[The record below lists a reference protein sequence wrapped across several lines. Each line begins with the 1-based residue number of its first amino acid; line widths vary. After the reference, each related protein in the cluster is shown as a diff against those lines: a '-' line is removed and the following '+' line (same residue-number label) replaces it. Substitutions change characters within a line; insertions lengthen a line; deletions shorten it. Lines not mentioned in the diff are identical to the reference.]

1 MVTGMIEVDTLTKS
15 FGPTTA
21 LAGVSFRVGAGE
33 IVGLLGPNGAGKTTL
48 VRAVAT
54 LLRPDSGTVRVDG
67 IDVTRDAQRVRER
80 IGLAGQ
86 AAAVDGLLTGREN
99 LELIGGLYG
108 LDAVGRRA
116 RATEVLERFDLVDA
130 ADRRAGAYSGGMRRR
145 LDLGATLVGRPAVM
159 LLDEP
164 TAGLDPRSRNELWS
178 LVDEIAADGT
188 TVLLT
193 SQYLEEVERLA
204 DRVVVIDRGAVV
216 ADGSPDALK
225 RAVGADVLEARVVDL
240 ARLEAAGALLE
251 DLGDGASLD
260 RDERRVAVSTRAGIP
275 ALITAARRLD
285 DAGIGLVD
293 LGLRRP
299 SLDDVFFAITGDRAE
314 PLALDLPAAVET
326 PADVA
331 RATERPLLQ
340 RRPLANMALLTR
352 RALVRY
358 IRAPQV
364 LYLGTTQP
372 IVFLVMLNA
381 VFGGL
386 VTGAQGGSYV
396 QYLLPGVIVMNVLLG
411 ASVTAAGMAEDL
423 RDGIV
428 DRFRS
433 LPMSRVAVLVGRT
446 LADLGRN
453 AIALALLVVVGVFMG
468 FRFDGGAPAAIG
480 CLALVLLFVFAV
492 SWLFTFLG
500 MAVKE
505 PQAAPLLSLLV
516 ALPLVYLSGV
526 WIPVGSMS
534 PRLQW
539 FARNQP
545 VNVLVEALRA
555 LSAGEPALH
564 RVWVSMAWCAGIL
577 LVAVPLCVRRYRGD
591 GY

>member
-1 MVTGMIEVDTLTKS
+1 MIEIDAVTKS
-15 FGPTTA
+15 FGPTRA

-33 IVGLLGPNGAGKTTL
+33 VVGLLGPNGAGKTTL

-54 LLRPDSGTVRVDG
+54 LLRPDGGTVRVDG
-67 IDVTRDAQRVRER
+67 IDVAVDPQGVRER

-86 AAAVDGLLTGREN
+86 AAAVDALLTGREN
-99 LELIGGLYG
+99 LELVGGLYG
-108 LDAVGRRA
+108 LDGPTRRM
-116 RATEVLERFDLVDA
+116 RAAEVLERFDLVDV

-145 LDLGATLVGRPAVM
+145 LDLGATLVGRPAVI

-178 LVDEIAADGT
+178 LVDEITEDGT

-204 DRVVVIDRGAVV
+204 DRVVVIDRGVVV

-225 RAVGADVLEARVVDL
+225 RAVGADVLDVRVVDPV
-240 ARLEAAGALLE
+240 RLDAAGALLG
-251 DLGDGASLD
+251 DLGDGASLNP
-260 RDERRVAVSTRAGIP
+260 DERRIAVTTRQGIP

-285 DAGIGLVD
+285 DADIALAD

-299 SLDDVFFAITGDRAE
+299 SLDDVFLAITGDRAE
-314 PLALDLPAAVET
+314 PVALDPPATPTRPAAA
-326 PADVA
+326 PATV
-331 RATERPLLQ
+331 RPAIH
-340 RRPLANMALLTR
+340 RRPIANTVLLTR

-358 IRAPQV
+358 RRAPQV
-364 LYLGTTQP
+364 LYLGTAQP
-372 IVFLVMLNA
+372 VVFLLMLNA
-381 VFGGL
+381 VFGGV
-386 VTGAQGGSYV
+386 VTGARGGSYV

-423 RDGIV
+423 SDGIV

-433 LPMSRVAVLVGRT
+433 LPTSRVAVLVGRT
-446 LADLGRN
+446 IADLARTT
-453 AIALALLVVVGVFMG
+453 IALALVVAVGAGMG
-468 FRFDGGAPAAIG
+468 ARLDGGVVAVG
-480 CLALVLLFVFAV
+480 GLGLVLLFTFAV

-500 MAVKE
+500 MAVKD

-526 WIPVGSMS
+526 WIPIETMS

-545 VNVLVEALRA
+545 VNALVEALRA
-555 LSAGEPALH
+555 VADGEPALH
-564 RVWVSMAWCAGIL
+564 HAWVSATWCLGIL

>member
-15 FGPTTA
+15 FGPTKA
-21 LAGVSFRVGAGE
+21 LAGVSFRVGPGE

-54 LLRPDSGTVRVDG
+54 LLRPDRGTVRVAG
-67 IDVTRDAQRVRER
+67 VDVTRDPQRVREL

-86 AAAVDGLLTGREN
+86 AAAVDELLTGREN

-108 LDAVGRRA
+108 LDGTARRT
-116 RATEVLERFDLVDA
+116 RAAEVLERFDLVDA
-130 ADRRAGAYSGGMRRR
+130 ADRRAGTYSGGMRRR

-178 LVDEIAADGT
+178 LVDEIAVDGT

-204 DRVVVIDRGAVV
+204 DRVVVLDRGVVV

-225 RAVGADVLEARVVDL
+225 RAIGADVLEARVADL
-240 ARLEAAGALLE
+240 ASLEAAGALLG

-260 RDERRVAVSTRAGIP
+260 RDEQRIAVPTRQGIP
-275 ALITAARRLD
+275 ALVTAARRLD
-285 DAGIGLVD
+285 DADIALAD

-314 PLALDLPAAVET
+314 PIALDPPAPEATAKGGAVT
-326 PADVA
+326 P
-331 RATERPLLQ
+331 ERSPVQ
-340 RRPLANMALLTR
+340 QRPLANTALLTW

-358 IRAPQV
+358 LRAPQV
-364 LYLGTTQP
+364 LYLGTAQP

-433 LPMSRVAVLVGRT
+433 LPISRVAVLVGRT
-446 LADLGRN
+446 LADLARN
-453 AIALALLVVVGVFMG
+453 TIALAFLVVVGAFMG
-468 FRFDGGAPAAIG
+468 FRFDGGVRRGDRVSPA
-480 CLALVLLFVFAV
+480 
-492 SWLFTFLG
+492 
-500 MAVKE
+500 
-505 PQAAPLLSLLV
+505 
-516 ALPLVYLSGV
+516 
-526 WIPVGSMS
+526 
-534 PRLQW
+534 R
-539 FARNQP
+539 
-545 VNVLVEALRA
+545 
-555 LSAGEPALH
+555 PALH
-564 RVWVSMAWCAGIL
+564 LRRVLAVHVPRHGGERPAGRAVVEPPGGAPARVPQRRLDPGGVDVTEAAVVRPQPAGERARRCAPR
-577 LVAVPLCVRRYRGD
+577 AERRRGRD
-591 GY
+591 P

>member
-1 MVTGMIEVDTLTKS
+1 MIEIDTLTKS
-15 FGPTTA
+15 FGPTRA

-48 VRAVAT
+48 VRVVAT
-54 LLRPDSGTVRVDG
+54 LLRPDCGTVRVDG
-67 IDVTRDAQRVRER
+67 IDVTLDPQGVRER

-86 AAAVDGLLTGREN
+86 AAAVDALLTGREN

-108 LDAVGRRA
+108 LDGPARRM
-116 RATEVLERFDLVDA
+116 RAAEVLERFDLIDA
-130 ADRRAGAYSGGMRRR
+130 ADRRAGTYSGGMRRR

-204 DRVVVIDRGAVV
+204 DRVVVIDRGVVV

-240 ARLEAAGALLE
+240 ARLEPAGALLG
-251 DLGDGASLD
+251 DLGDGASLN
-260 RDERRVAVSTRAGIP
+260 RDEQRIAVPTRQGIP

-285 DAGIGLVD
+285 DADIALAD

-314 PLALDLPAAVET
+314 PVAFDLPAT
-326 PADVA
+326 PTRTDAA
-331 RATERPLLQ
+331 QATERPAVH
-340 RRPLANMALLTR
+340 RRPIANMALLTR

-358 IRAPQV
+358 LRAPQV
-364 LYLGTTQP
+364 LYLGTAQP
-372 IVFLVMLNA
+372 VVFLVMLNA

-386 VTGAQGGSYV
+386 VTGSRGGSYV

-423 RDGIV
+423 RDGVV

-446 LADLGRN
+446 IADLARN
-453 AIALALLVVVGVFMG
+453 TIAVALIVVVGAFMG
-468 FRFDGGAPAAIG
+468 FRLDAGVPAAIG
-480 CLALVLLFVFAV
+480 GLGLVLLFTFAV

-526 WIPVGSMS
+526 WIPVETMS

-545 VNVLVEALRA
+545 VNGLVEALRA
-555 LSAGEPALH
+555 VSDGEPALH
-564 RVWVSMAWCAGIL
+564 HVWVSVTWCTGIL

>member
-1 MVTGMIEVDTLTKS
+1 MIEIDTLTKS
-15 FGPTTA
+15 FGPTRA

-48 VRAVAT
+48 VRVVAT
-54 LLRPDSGTVRVDG
+54 LLRPDCGTVRVDG
-67 IDVTRDAQRVRER
+67 IDVTLDPQGVRER

-86 AAAVDGLLTGREN
+86 AAAVDALLTGREN

-108 LDAVGRRA
+108 LDGPARRM
-116 RATEVLERFDLVDA
+116 RAAEVLERFDLIDA
-130 ADRRAGAYSGGMRRR
+130 ADRRAGTYSGGMRRR

-204 DRVVVIDRGAVV
+204 DRVVVIDRGVVV

-240 ARLEAAGALLE
+240 ARLEPAGALLG
-251 DLGDGASLD
+251 DLGDGASLN
-260 RDERRVAVSTRAGIP
+260 RDEQRIAVPTRQGIP

-285 DAGIGLVD
+285 DADIALAD

-314 PLALDLPAAVET
+314 PVALDLPAT
-326 PADVA
+326 PTRTDAA
-331 RATERPLLQ
+331 QATERPPVH
-340 RRPLANMALLTR
+340 RRPIANMALLTR

-358 IRAPQV
+358 LRAPQV
-364 LYLGTTQP
+364 LYLGTAQP
-372 IVFLVMLNA
+372 VVFLVMLNA

-386 VTGAQGGSYV
+386 VTGSRGGSYV

-423 RDGIV
+423 RDGVV

-446 LADLGRN
+446 IADLARN
-453 AIALALLVVVGVFMG
+453 TIAVALIVVVGAFMG
-468 FRFDGGAPAAIG
+468 FRLDAGVPAAIG
-480 CLALVLLFVFAV
+480 GLGLVLLFTFAV

-526 WIPVGSMS
+526 WIPVETMS

-545 VNVLVEALRA
+545 VNGLVEALRA
-555 LSAGEPALH
+555 VSDGEPALH
-564 RVWVSMAWCAGIL
+564 HVWVSVTWCTGIL

>member
-1 MVTGMIEVDTLTKS
+1 
-15 FGPTTA
+15 
-21 LAGVSFRVGAGE
+21 
-33 IVGLLGPNGAGKTTL
+33 
-48 VRAVAT
+48 
-54 LLRPDSGTVRVDG
+54 
-67 IDVTRDAQRVRER
+67 
-80 IGLAGQ
+80 
-86 AAAVDGLLTGREN
+86 
-99 LELIGGLYG
+99 
-108 LDAVGRRA
+108 
-116 RATEVLERFDLVDA
+116 
-130 ADRRAGAYSGGMRRR
+130 MRRR

-204 DRVVVIDRGAVV
+204 DRVVVIDRGVVV

-225 RAVGADVLEARVVDL
+225 RAVGADVLEARVADL
-240 ARLEAAGALLE
+240 ASLEAAGALLG

-260 RDERRVAVSTRAGIP
+260 RDEQRIAVPTRQGIP
-275 ALITAARRLD
+275 ALVTAARRLD
-285 DAGIGLVD
+285 DAGIALAD

-314 PLALDLPAAVET
+314 PIALDPPAAV
-326 PADVA
+326 A
-331 RATERPLLQ
+331 ATAAGAAHAPERPPVQ
-340 RRPLANMALLTR
+340 RRPLANTALLTW

-358 IRAPQV
+358 LRAPQV
-364 LYLGTTQP
+364 LYLGTAQP

-433 LPMSRVAVLVGRT
+433 LPISRVAVLVGRT
-446 LADLGRN
+446 VADLARN
-453 AIALALLVVVGVFMG
+453 TIALAALVVVGAFMG
-468 FRFDGGAPAAIG
+468 FRFHGGVAAAIG
-480 CLALVLLFVFAV
+480 CLLLVLLFTFAV

-500 MAVKE
+500 MAVKD

-526 WIPVGSMS
+526 WIPVESMS

-555 LSAGEPALH
+555 LSAGEPAAH
-564 RVWVSMAWCAGIL
+564 DVWVSVAWCAGML

>member
-1 MVTGMIEVDTLTKS
+1 MGMIEVDSLTKA
-15 FGPTTA
+15 FGATKA

-54 LLRPDSGTVRVDG
+54 LLRPDRGTVRVAG
-67 IDVTRDAQRVRER
+67 VDVTRDPQGVREL

-86 AAAVDGLLTGREN
+86 AAAVDELLTGREN

-108 LDAVGRRA
+108 LDTTARRA
-116 RATEVLERFDLVDA
+116 RAAEVLGRFDLADA
-130 ADRRAGAYSGGMRRR
+130 ADRRAGTYSGGMRRR

-178 LVDEIAADGT
+178 LVEEIAVDGT

-204 DRVVVIDRGAVV
+204 DRVVVIDRGVVV

-225 RAVGADVLEARVVDL
+225 RAVGADVLEARVADV
-240 ARLEAAGALLE
+240 ASLEAAGVLLG

-260 RDERRVAVSTRAGIP
+260 RDEQRIAVPTRQGIP
-275 ALITAARRLD
+275 ALVTAARRLD
-285 DAGIGLVD
+285 DADIALAD

-314 PLALDLPAAVET
+314 PIVLDPPAAAT
-326 PADVA
+326 APGAAPAP
-331 RATERPLLQ
+331 ERTAGQQ
-340 RRPLANMALLTR
+340 RPMANTALLTW

-358 IRAPQV
+358 LRAPQV
-364 LYLGTTQP
+364 LFLGTAQP
-372 IVFLVMLNA
+372 VVFLVMLNA

-386 VTGAQGGSYV
+386 VTSAQGGSYV

-433 LPMSRVAVLVGRT
+433 LPISRVAVLVGRT
-446 LADLGRN
+446 VADLARN
-453 AIALALLVVVGVFMG
+453 TIALAFLVVVGAFMG
-468 FRFDGGAPAAIG
+468 FRFHGGVAAAIG
-480 CLALVLLFVFAV
+480 CLLLVLLFTFAV

-500 MAVKE
+500 MAVKD

-526 WIPVGSMS
+526 WIPVESMS

-555 LSAGEPALH
+555 LSAGEPARH
-564 RVWVSMAWCAGIL
+564 DVWVSVAWCAGML